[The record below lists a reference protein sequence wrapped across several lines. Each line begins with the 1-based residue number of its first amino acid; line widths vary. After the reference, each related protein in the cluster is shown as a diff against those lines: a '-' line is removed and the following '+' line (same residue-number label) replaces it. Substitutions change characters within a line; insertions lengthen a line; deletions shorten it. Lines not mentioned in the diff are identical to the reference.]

1 VCQRVLELREEG
13 VPLQDIAVLFRSS
26 FHSFDLELELT
37 RCDIPFVKRG
47 GFKFIE
53 TAHVKDTLAHLRVIA
68 NPRDGVSWHR
78 ILLLIQG
85 IGPRAAEDILQRL
98 SAAPDAAAALDEI
111 PSRSYSKEL
120 RALSGL
126 LRRIGQGEPRP
137 SAQLSEVL
145 RYYEPILKRIYR
157 DDYPKRQKDLEH
169 FVGIADRYQN
179 LETMLADMALEPPS
193 DSVNDV
199 LAVDEEEGLL
209 TLSTVHSAKGLEWH
223 TVFIIWAVD
232 GRFPSVYSIRSEAD
246 MDEERRLMYVAA
258 TRAKL
263 NLYIS
268 YPINMYD
275 RAAGMVL
282 SKPTRFVD
290 GIPREVLRSV
300 QLVEGE

>member
-1 VCQRVLELREEG
+1 
-13 VPLQDIAVLFRSS
+13 VLFRSS

-53 TAHVKDTLAHLRVIA
+53 TAHVKDTLAHLRILA

-85 IGPRAAEDILQRL
+85 VGPRAAEDILQRI
-98 SAAPDAAAALDEI
+98 AGVVDVAAALEAI
-111 PSRSYSKEL
+111 TGRAYSNDL
-120 RALSGL
+120 RALAGL
-126 LRRIGQGEPRP
+126 LRRISHGEQSPP
-137 SAQLSEVL
+137 AQLTEVL

-169 FVGIADRYQN
+169 FVAIANRYQS
-179 LETMLADMALEPPS
+179 LETLLADMALEPPS

-199 LAVDEEEGLL
+199 MAVDEEEGLL

-223 TVFIIWAVD
+223 TVFIIWVVD
-232 GRFPSVYSIRSEAD
+232 GKFPSMYSIRDEQE

-263 NLYIS
+263 NLYLS

-290 GIPREVLRSV
+290 NIPREILRPV